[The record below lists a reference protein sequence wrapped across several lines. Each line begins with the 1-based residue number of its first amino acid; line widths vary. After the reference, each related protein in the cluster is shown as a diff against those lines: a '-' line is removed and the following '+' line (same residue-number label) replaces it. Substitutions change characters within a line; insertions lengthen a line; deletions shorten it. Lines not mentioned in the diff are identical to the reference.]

1 MKDLIMQGSCLP
13 LDPEGTWTE
22 SRQCCAN
29 TAELLLGMHFG
40 RISLA
45 MAGLDLE
52 EGGEIPQLG
61 GMSSLFGGKEAM
73 QPPLKHC
80 GKFCYGKVTEVH
92 WGNNN

>member
-1 MKDLIMQGSCLP
+1 MLCKHCRIVIRNAFWEDFSGH
-13 LDPEGTWTE
+13 
-22 SRQCCAN
+22 SR
-29 TAELLLGMHFG
+29 
-40 RISLA
+40 
-45 MAGLDLE
+45 GLDLE

-61 GMSSLFGGKEAM
+61 GMSSLLGGKRAM